1 MTTLERLRK
10 HGIRPLKGLGQSF
23 LVDGNMIR
31 KIGDLAVPEK
41 GGTVVEIGAGLGLL
55 TECLA
60 ARASRVVAVEVDS
73 RLTKILREELK
84 ALGNVDILEADILQV
99 DFAALGKRLRQE
111 EKGTVKFRV
120 VGNIPYNL
128 SSPIFFHLI
137 RYHRQLSEAVLMF
150 QKEVADRL
158 TASPGTKAYGILSV
172 MARAYGEPVRELDV
186 PPSCFYPAP
195 KVHSAVVRLA
205 FRDTPLIPVP
215 DEAFFR
221 QVVRLAFS
229 QRRKTLYNN
238 FRNFGGEPPVS
249 DLLERAGL
257 DGKRRGE
264 TLTVGEFGRLA
275 AVLWEARP
283 REDGLQK

>member
-1 MTTLERLRK
+1 VTTLERLRK

-41 GGTVVEIGAGLGLL
+41 GATVVEIGAGLGLL
-55 TECLA
+55 TERLA
-60 ARASRVVAVEVDS
+60 ARASRVVAVDVDP
-73 RLTKILREELK
+73 RLVRVLREELK
-84 ALGNVDILEADILQV
+84 ALENVEILEADILQV
-99 DFAALGKRLRQE
+99 DFEALGERLRKE
-111 EKGTVKFRV
+111 GKGTGRFPV

-137 RYHRQLSEAVLMF
+137 RHHRQFSEAVLMF
-150 QKEVADRL
+150 QREVADRL

-186 PPSCFYPAP
+186 PPSCFYPVP

-205 FRDTPLIPVP
+205 FREDPLIPVP

-221 QVVRLAFS
+221 QVVRRAFS

-238 FRNFGGEPPVS
+238 FRNFGGDAPVS

-257 DGKRRGE
+257 DGKRRAE

-283 REDGLQK
+283 GVGG